1 LLVKF
6 LITCLCAGDLAL
18 PGISSERIIQMSV
31 VGGSLFSLVVL
42 VGVAQAGGRA
52 VSLVGAPPL
61 LGMLLAGIL
70 LNNIPY
76 VGTHLGQCCRQC
88 C

>member
-1 LLVKF
+1 MFNGTVPF
-6 LITCLCAGDLAL
+6 ICCAPGDLAL
-18 PGISSERIIQMSV
+18 PSSSERIIQMRV
-31 VGGSLFSLVVL
+31 VGGSLFSLAVL

-52 VSLVGAPPL
+52 VALVGAPPL

-76 VGTHLGQCCRQC
+76 VGTHLGQCCRQSC
-88 C
+88 

>member
-1 LLVKF
+1 
-6 LITCLCAGDLAL
+6 L
-18 PGISSERIIQMSV
+18 PGSSSESIIQMRV

-52 VSLVGAPPL
+52 LSLVGAPPL

-76 VGTHLGQCCRQC
+76 VGSHLGQCCGQS
-88 C
+88 